1 MLQGCTQFVT
11 FSLWVYPAAFRVRRT
26 PHKAVCVSNPNSR
39 LSHADDN
46 ANELARYCDA
56 GGDARE
62 PESSLTLRWRGL
74 DSNFQ
79 YASAM
84 NLVVAPASLGRVGAP
99 FCQPILSGTQPKD
112 TRSAIAVAGSL
123 CRLPTLPKQTGAAKG
138 RQPASLPPRTGS
150 SNPVPSSGESLVNLT
165 STLIILPSP
174 LWVFD
179 LAAPTGAPIYTKS
192 PGEVSAWGAVG
203 RTCCET
209 DPPATGSG
217 SLVANV
223 GHGRIT

>member
-99 FCQPILSGTQPKD
+99 
-112 TRSAIAVAGSL
+112 
-123 CRLPTLPKQTGAAKG
+123 
-138 RQPASLPPRTGS
+138 
-150 SNPVPSSGESLVNLT
+150 
-165 STLIILPSP
+165 
-174 LWVFD
+174 
-179 LAAPTGAPIYTKS
+179 
-192 PGEVSAWGAVG
+192 
-203 RTCCET
+203 
-209 DPPATGSG
+209 
-217 SLVANV
+217 
-223 GHGRIT
+223 